1 MTIATSQ
8 RISANIGDNVIL
20 KCALESS
27 MSSSSLSSSS
37 SSSTIVN
44 NPNNHQT
51 SSTSSLSSSLI
62 GGKISQASVSLSTEP
77 FMIQWYKD
85 GSKNPIYIYYENFD
99 PTYGDGFEGRV
110 SLVDKNT
117 QASLNLSNIKDSDQG
132 WYECKVFYL
141 MRENNDD
148 DPGKNRTRIL
158 LEVNSPPHFKEKP
171 PEAVFVKSGDS
182 LTIHCR
188 AHGTPTPTVL
198 WQKDNSLVQN
208 SASIRVH
215 GGELILKSIQKD
227 DTGTYVCIAK
237 NRQGSLSANTQVLIS
252 SPAEI
257 VNPPRNTTVLENNRV
272 EMSCGARGTPS
283 NITYRW
289 YHKGILISQLQ
300 KLAHRTKIKT
310 DGTLVI
316 LSAEPDDGGK
326 LTCDAT
332 NGIGEPDTA
341 YAQLSV
347 EFPAR
352 VTYSPARQYLPLG
365 MSGIVRCYIQASPQ
379 LQFATWTKDHRMFDP
394 TTLPNVELLANGSLL
409 FHKVSQEHHGFY
421 RCTPYNLQGTGQSS
435 NSMEVI
441 VREPPMFK
449 ISPQEYYVSSMDDDV
464 TMSCEGMGQPKPK
477 ISWKRIGGNG
487 KMPKHSY
494 QRNGNITLVKLRKED
509 FGHYECVIEN
519 EIAILV
525 AQTEI
530 RMNGTT
536 PYAPTNLT
544 INTSAYAATLMWQ
557 PNFDGGLRQHF
568 TIRYRLAQSDDSG
581 WKTMRVQPSDSKV
594 FSIYNLQ
601 SDMEY
606 EFQVYATNS
615 LGRGP
620 GSDLIKAKT
629 KSKPDV
635 ELSLQNIVSQ
645 SDPDTTTNNM
655 IRTLDVPT
663 VIPESLSAISGMST
677 KLSILNNDNNSHS
690 IDSGGS
696 SGGGGGN
703 GGVTP
708 GSPRNVSIEKM
719 AQGWV
724 VSWLPPMHPQP
735 TPVAYYS
742 VEYREGDGDW
752 NMSEQIAQDN
762 AYLIKELKTSV
773 KYTIRVWAF
782 SILGIGTASSL
793 IEYKIT
799 NTSGS
804 MKGSRAITAGV
815 VGSVLFFVA
824 AIILSVCAVKICNK
838 RKQRKMEKAYMMVTC
853 PVMDGVNGTHSHHGS
868 PVTLKQIAQANKKD
882 FHKAEYQV

>member
-1 MTIATSQ
+1 
-8 RISANIGDNVIL
+8 
-20 KCALESS
+20 
-27 MSSSSLSSSS
+27 MSSSSSSTSISINPSSTSKSNNNPNNNHQAALITNKLTSLSSSS
-37 SSSTIVN
+37 SSSI
-44 NPNNHQT
+44 
-51 SSTSSLSSSLI
+51 SS
-62 GGKISQASVSLSTEP
+62 VLSTEP

-85 GSKNPIYIYYENFD
+85 GSKNPIYIFYENFD
-99 PTYGDGFEGRV
+99 PTYGEGFEGRV

-148 DPGKNRTRIL
+148 DPNKNRTRIL

-171 PEAVFVKSGDS
+171 PEAVFVKTSDS
-182 LTIHCR
+182 LTLHCR

-215 GGELILKSIQKD
+215 GGELILKSIQKE

-237 NRQGSLSANTQVLIS
+237 NRQGSISANTQVLIS

-289 YHKGILISQLQ
+289 YHKGILISQLP
-300 KLAHRTKIKT
+300 KLAHRTKIKS

-316 LSAEPDDGGK
+316 LSAEPDDSGK

-341 YAQLSV
+341 SAHLSV

-394 TTLPNVELLANGSLL
+394 TTLPNVELLSNGSLL

-449 ISPQEYYVSSMDDDV
+449 ISPQEYYVASLDDDV

-477 ISWKRIGGNG
+477 ISWRRVGSNG
-487 KMPKHSY
+487 KMPKHSF

-509 FGHYECVIEN
+509 FGRYECVIEN
-519 EIAILV
+519 EIATLI
-525 AQTEI
+525 ASTEI

-536 PYAPTNLT
+536 PYAPNNLT

-568 TIRYRLAQSDDSG
+568 TIRYRLSQDDDSG

-594 FSIYNLQ
+594 FSLYNLQ
-601 SDMEY
+601 PDQEY
-606 EFQVYATNS
+606 EFQVFATNS

-620 GSDLIKAKT
+620 GSDVIKART
-629 KSKPDV
+629 KKKPDV

-645 SDPDTTTNNM
+645 TDQQDITTSNI
-655 IRTLDVPT
+655 IRTLDIPT
-663 VIPESLSAISGMST
+663 VIPESLSSSSSIKSST
-677 KLSILNNDNNSHS
+677 KSTNHINNDDNNDNNHS
-690 IDSGGS
+690 IITSGSGGS
-696 SGGGGGN
+696 SGNSGGLS
-703 GGVTP
+703 P

-724 VSWLPPMHPQP
+724 VSWLPPKHPQP

-752 NMSEQIAQDN
+752 TMSEQISQDN
-762 AYLIKELKTSV
+762 AYLIKELKTSI

-782 SILGIGTASSL
+782 SILGIGSSSSM

-799 NTSGS
+799 NTSGN

-868 PVTLKQIAQANKKD
+868 PVTLKQ
-882 FHKAEYQV
+882 